1 MSVLLVQTA
10 TMGEP
15 IALAKNQ
22 GLVLWG
28 KAMIR
33 SDTYLLEPQT
43 RRDYSRAKKRKE
55 QLKAE
60 GWRVKI
66 RKGIDGY
73 YEIWKKHV
81 VIMDLQ
87 RGHGNGRVRA

>member
-1 MSVLLVQTA
+1 MLLVPGA
-10 TMGEP
+10 TMEEP

-22 GLVLWG
+22 GLVLRSET
-28 KAMIR
+28 MIR

-43 RRDYSRAKKRKE
+43 RRDYTKAKKRKE
-55 QLKAE
+55 QLKSE

-66 RKGIDGY
+66 RKGVDGY
-73 YEIWKKHV
+73 FEIWKKHV
-81 VIMDLQ
+81 VVMDLQ